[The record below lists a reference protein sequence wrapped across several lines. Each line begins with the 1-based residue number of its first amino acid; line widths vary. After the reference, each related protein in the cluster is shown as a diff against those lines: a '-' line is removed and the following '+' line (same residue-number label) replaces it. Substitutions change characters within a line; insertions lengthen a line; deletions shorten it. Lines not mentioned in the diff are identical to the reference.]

1 MSGLVLAADSMAQA
15 WRGRRQF
22 PPDVSIK
29 MMVFSV
35 SGECDSQS
43 SPIFPIRNAG
53 AICPAGS
60 LAIGEYWPNRNEEM
74 NLESKREMEEYKSN
88 LWQC

>member
-1 MSGLVLAADSMAQA
+1 MWTRIFMSGFVLAADSMAQA

-35 SGECDSQS
+35 TGECDSQS
-43 SPIFPIRNAG
+43 SPIVPIRNAG
-53 AICPAGS
+53 AIAGS
-60 LAIGEYWPNRNEEM
+60 LAIGEYWPNRNED
-74 NLESKREMEEYKSN
+74 
-88 LWQC
+88 